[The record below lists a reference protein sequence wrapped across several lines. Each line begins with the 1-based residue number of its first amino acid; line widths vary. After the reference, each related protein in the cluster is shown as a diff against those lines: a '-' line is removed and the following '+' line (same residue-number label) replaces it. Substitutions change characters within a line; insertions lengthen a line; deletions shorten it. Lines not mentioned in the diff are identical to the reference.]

1 MQGGRVAGVQDLEV
15 HKGAEL
21 KLHPDAK
28 INSYNASLVNLR
40 SLSVFGSGL
49 VTYHGLAE
57 QGDQL
62 HVTLEEKF
70 HIKGGGLVKANYL
83 ILESKSNF
91 VLVEEVIKGKVWYLC
106 FIFCFFFNSF

>member
-1 MQGGRVAGVQDLEV
+1 MDLQGGRVAGVQDLEV

-83 ILESKSNF
+83 LLESKYQ
-91 VLVEEVIKGKVWYLC
+91 L
-106 FIFCFFFNSF
+106 FFG